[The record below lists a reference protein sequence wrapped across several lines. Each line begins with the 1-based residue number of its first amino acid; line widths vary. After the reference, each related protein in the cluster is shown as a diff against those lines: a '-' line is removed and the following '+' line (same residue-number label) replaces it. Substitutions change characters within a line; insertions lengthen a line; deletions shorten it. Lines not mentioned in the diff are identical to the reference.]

1 MLNSSRFQYHY
12 DNTLSYDLAEKLSLN
27 NAYEVP
33 KLEKIILSS
42 SVSFKPQQ
50 MRGVQTGN
58 GESNKVT
65 SGRKAT
71 AFNKGKRTGPESGK
85 IQGRFAERQ
94 DCTLQV
100 RKALML
106 LSGQSLHPKTFRVAR
121 PHLGIRE
128 GRLAAYQVTLRD
140 EAMYS
145 FLERLLTEVIPK
157 VMKTDLATLVTGS
170 SDRRLQKSSVKL
182 ANFQI
187 GKPQRIPSS
196 G

>member
-50 MRGVQTGN
+50 MRGVN
-58 GESNKVT
+58 FLKFDGESNKVT

-71 AFNKGKRTGPESGK
+71 AFNKGKRPGLAGK
-85 IQGRFAERQ
+85 GLQ